1 MDFLYQIFGFLLL
14 QLYNLIGN
22 YGVSI
27 IVFTIIV
34 KLLLLPLN
42 IKQTKSMK
50 DMQRLQPELQKLNKK
65 YKNNKEKLNEETLK
79 LYKVF
84 KVNPAAGCLPLLLQ
98 FPIMIG
104 LYGTLRAPETWVFSN
119 GMIDSVNMSF
129 LWIDNLNVAD
139 PIYVLPVLAALFTFI
154 TQKFT
159 MANSTMNP
167 DDPNAKTQKIM
178 LYMMPIMIGYI
189 SIKLPAGVALYWVV
203 QNVFTFFQQFIMM
216 RMPEPEI
223 SIEEAERRVQEAEK
237 ERKADLAA
245 RRSGMSQTDNQKEK
259 PERKEPLTKPATKKK
274 IKSNQNE
281 NRKKPVSEI
290 PEREEDK
297 E

>member
-14 QLYNLIGN
+14 QLYNLI
-22 YGVSI
+22 GVSI

-98 FPIMIG
+98 FPILIG

-189 SIKLPAGVALYWVV
+189 SIKMPAGVALYWVV

-216 RMPEPEI
+216 RIPEPEI
-223 SIEEAERRVQEAEK
+223 SPEEAERRVQEAEK

-245 RRSGMSQTDNQKEK
+245 RRSGPGQTDNQKDK

-274 IKSNQNE
+274 IKSNPNE
-281 NRKKPVSEI
+281 NRKKPISEI
-290 PEREEDK
+290 PERDEDK

>member
-1 MDFLYQIFGFLLL
+1 
-14 QLYNLIGN
+14 
-22 YGVSI
+22 
-27 IVFTIIV
+27 
-34 KLLLLPLN
+34 
-42 IKQTKSMK
+42 
-50 DMQRLQPELQKLNKK
+50 
-65 YKNNKEKLNEETLK
+65 
-79 LYKVF
+79 
-84 KVNPAAGCLPLLLQ
+84 
-98 FPIMIG
+98 
-104 LYGTLRAPETWVFSN
+104 
-119 GMIDSVNMSF
+119 MIDSVNMSF

-189 SIKLPAGVALYWVV
+189 SIKMPAGVALYWVV

-216 RMPEPEI
+216 RIPEPEI
-223 SIEEAERRVQEAEK
+223 SPEEAERRVQEAEK

-245 RRSGMSQTDNQKEK
+245 RRSGPGQTDNQKDK

-274 IKSNQNE
+274 IKSNPNE
-281 NRKKPVSEI
+281 NRKKPISEI
-290 PEREEDK
+290 PERDEDK

>member
-98 FPIMIG
+98 FPILIG

-237 ERKADLAA
+237 ERKADLAT

-259 PERKEPLTKPATKKK
+259 PERKEPLTKPAPKKK
-274 IKSNQNE
+274 IKANE

>member
-79 LYKVF
+79 LYKVY

-98 FPIMIG
+98 FPILIG
-104 LYGTLRAPETWVFSN
+104 LYGTLRYPETWVFSS
-119 GMIDSVNMSF
+119 GMIDSVDMSF
-129 LWIDNLNVAD
+129 LWIGNLNSPD
-139 PIYVLPVLAALFTFI
+139 PIYVLPILAALFTFI
-154 TQKFT
+154 SQKFT
-159 MANSTMNP
+159 MANSSMNP
-167 DDPNAKTQKIM
+167 DDPNAKTQKVM
-178 LYMMPIMIGYI
+178 LYVMPIMIGYMA
-189 SIKLPAGVALYWVV
+189 IKMPAGVALYWVV
-203 QNVFTFFQQFIMM
+203 QNIFTFFQQFIMM